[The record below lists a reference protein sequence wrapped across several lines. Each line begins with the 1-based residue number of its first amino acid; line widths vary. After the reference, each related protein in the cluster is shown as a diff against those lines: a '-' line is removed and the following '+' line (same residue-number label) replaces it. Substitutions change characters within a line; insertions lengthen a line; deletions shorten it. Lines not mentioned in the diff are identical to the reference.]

1 MFKRNLIRQDG
12 FKDCGPTC
20 LSMIIKHYKGYID
33 INELK
38 EMCKTDK
45 NGTTAYHLIETAK
58 KCGFESYGVK
68 CNLEDINKNNI
79 ILPCIAHVI
88 LNNSYKH
95 YVVIKKIDYKKKKIT
110 VYDPIGTI
118 KTYTYENFQK
128 IFSNIIILLYP
139 IKVIKNIPN
148 NSIKKFILEI
158 TKTSTKQLIQI
169 IIISIFITLFSI
181 IISFY
186 LQYMVDN
193 VNNQGKIY
201 FIFTLFL
208 IIYIM
213 KIISD
218 FLRNKIIILVNQK
231 IDFNLNYNTFKQIIN
246 LPYCYYKNNTTGEII
261 SKINDL
267 DVVRQVI
274 SKVAIS
280 IFIDLPL
287 TLLSLI
293 IMYILNEKLFIIS
306 LIIMLLYW
314 LVLIL
319 FRNPL
324 NEKIEDTT
332 LAKADTTSY
341 MVERIN
347 GYETLKGCNKE
358 HIALKKFED
367 KYAALSNKI
376 YDLDNCYNYQLLL
389 KEIIND
395 LGFIFII
402 LIGILLVKDNI
413 ITIGQLLSFN
423 SLLVYFLTPI
433 RNIIDLDDSIKQSKI
448 AIKKI
453 LNLYY
458 DKKENGI
465 LDKKM
470 KGEIIFKNLSYTFN
484 DTRNVLENIN
494 LKINKNSKVMV
505 IGESGSGKSTLFK
518 ILKKYYTV
526 PRDKVYIDNVDINDY
541 QKSNIVYVSQNE
553 ILFTDTIS
561 NNIDSD
567 NIIDISKIC
576 LTDEIVKNNQLGYN
590 MLIEENGFNL
600 SGGERQRIIL
610 ARALANE
617 FDILIID
624 EGLSQVDIN
633 MERKILKNLFENYN
647 DKTIIFISHRLE
659 NMDLFNQVIKLKKG
673 RISDD
678 LSKNI

>member
-231 IDFNLNYNTFKQIIN
+231 IDFNLNYNSFKQIIN

-448 AIKKI
+448 AVKKI

-494 LKINKNSKVMV
+494 LKINQNSKVMV

-576 LTDEIVKNNQLGYN
+576 LIDEIVKNNQLGYN

>member
-231 IDFNLNYNTFKQIIN
+231 IDFNLNYNSFKQIIN

-324 NEKIEDTT
+324 NEKIEDAT

-458 DKKENGI
+458 DKKESGI

-494 LKINKNSKVMV
+494 LKINQNSKVMV

-576 LTDEIVKNNQLGYN
+576 LIDEIVKNNQLGYN

>member
-231 IDFNLNYNTFKQIIN
+231 IDFNLNYNSFKQIIN

-458 DKKENGI
+458 DKKESGI

-576 LTDEIVKNNQLGYN
+576 LIDEIVKNNQLGYN

>member
-470 KGEIIFKNLSYTFN
+470 KGEIIFKDLSYTFN

-576 LTDEIVKNNQLGYN
+576 LVDEIVKNNQLGYN

>member
-201 FIFTLFL
+201 FIFTIFL

-367 KYAALSNKI
+367 KYAELSNKI

-448 AIKKI
+448 AVKKI

-458 DKKENGI
+458 DKKENGV

-470 KGEIIFKNLSYTFN
+470 KGEIIFKDLSYTFN

-576 LTDEIVKNNQLGYN
+576 LVDEIVKNNQLGYN

>member
-231 IDFNLNYNTFKQIIN
+231 IDFNLNYNSFKQIIN

-494 LKINKNSKVMV
+494 LKINQNSKVMV

-541 QKSNIVYVSQNE
+541 QESNIVYVSQNE

-576 LTDEIVKNNQLGYN
+576 LIDEIVKNNQLGYN

>member
-494 LKINKNSKVMV
+494 LKINQNSKVMV

>member
-231 IDFNLNYNTFKQIIN
+231 IDFNLNYNSFKQIIN

-458 DKKENGI
+458 DKKESGI

-494 LKINKNSKVMV
+494 LKINQNSKVMV

-541 QKSNIVYVSQNE
+541 QESNIVYVSQNE

-576 LTDEIVKNNQLGYN
+576 LIDEIVKNNQLGYN

>member
-231 IDFNLNYNTFKQIIN
+231 IDFNLNYNSFKQIIN

-458 DKKENGI
+458 GKKENGI

-470 KGEIIFKNLSYTFN
+470 KGEIIFKDLSYTFN

-494 LKINKNSKVMV
+494 LKINQNSKVMV

>member
-45 NGTTAYHLIETAK
+45 NGTTAYHLIETDK

-458 DKKENGI
+458 GKKENGI

-470 KGEIIFKNLSYTFN
+470 KGEIIFKDLSYTFN

-494 LKINKNSKVMV
+494 LKINQNSKVMV

-633 MERKILKNLFENYN
+633 MERKILKNLFKNYN

-659 NMDLFNQVIKLKKG
+659 NMDLFNQVIKLEKG

>member
-1 MFKRNLIRQDG
+1 MFKRNLIKQDG

-58 KCGFESYGVK
+58 KCGFESYGIK

-169 IIISIFITLFSI
+169 ITISIFITLFSI

-494 LKINKNSKVMV
+494 LKINQNSKVMV

-576 LTDEIVKNNQLGYN
+576 LVDEIVKNNQLGYN
-590 MLIEENGFNL
+590 TLIEENGFNL

-633 MERKILKNLFENYN
+633 MERKILKNLFKNYN

-659 NMDLFNQVIKLKKG
+659 NMDLFNQVIKLEKG

>member
-231 IDFNLNYNTFKQIIN
+231 IDFNLNYNSFKQIIN

-458 DKKENGI
+458 DKKESGI

-470 KGEIIFKNLSYTFN
+470 KGEIIFKNLSYTLN
-484 DTRNVLENIN
+484 ETRNVLENIN
-494 LKINKNSKVMV
+494 LKINQNSKVMV

-541 QKSNIVYVSQNE
+541 QESNIVYVSQNE

-576 LTDEIVKNNQLGYN
+576 LIDEIVKNNQLGYN